1 LGMMLKGGLPFLY
14 GDNPS
19 ETYSKMRSFY
29 LLIDRPSIC
38 GLTDAQAEPRRRG
51 QRERKDGQTPRPQ
64 RHRRAGGLA
73 AIVTLP
79 SRVPT
84 AMTASHAGDRWP
96 GARRTVPFLYLP
108 CPSLPSGWALADSS
122 GIGSRV
128 GQCAV
133 GTVGSGAWPSGRPGW
148 TWRAN
153 ASLSCMLTFESARSA
168 VRSLALLSTALTGE
182 SPVEREADLVDQA
195 PLDGKGPLVRS
206 PRLAALS
213 GRSSTKPT
221 S

>member
-1 LGMMLKGGLPFLY
+1 MLKGGLPFLY

-108 CPSLPSGWALADSS
+108 CPSLPSGWALADVS

-168 VRSLALLSTALTGE
+168 VRSLSLLSTA
-182 SPVEREADLVDQA
+182 SPAKAQWSGRPIWWIRRPSTA
-195 PLDGKGPLVRS
+195 KGRWFRS
-206 PRLAALS
+206 PRLAARS